1 MYKFFD
7 NIRIRTC
14 DQLSFLVNISNNTFF
29 VIKTR
34 ALKFLQLKLTEGL
47 TRDKLSNLQSNFV
60 EFVKELEKQNILE
73 VITNEI

>member
-34 ALKFLQLKLTEGL
+34 ALKFLQLKLTKGL

>member
-60 EFVKELEKQNILE
+60 GFVKELEKQNILE